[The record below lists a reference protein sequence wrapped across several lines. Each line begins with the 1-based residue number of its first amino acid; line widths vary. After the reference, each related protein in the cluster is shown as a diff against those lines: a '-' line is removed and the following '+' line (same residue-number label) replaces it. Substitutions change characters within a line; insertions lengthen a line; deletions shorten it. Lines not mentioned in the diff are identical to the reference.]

1 MVCRICANDQAN
13 RSYEPCEMMLGTRE
27 RFAYFQCAAC
37 DCLQI
42 AAFPT
47 DMARYYPATYYSLA
61 QAPVELY
68 RSPLKRLVKKW
79 RDEHALTGSGF
90 LGERLY
96 KKFPNAAL
104 HSLSQVPGLEKTARV
119 LDVGCGSGALLYSLK
134 ENGFEN
140 VLGVDAYLEHD
151 VLYPNGLR
159 VLQREL
165 AQVQDEW
172 DLIMFHHAFEHVA
185 DPLATLQHAAKLL
198 SPGGMCLL
206 RIPTVPSFA
215 WEHYGVNWVQLD
227 APRHF
232 FLHSNKSISL
242 LSQQAGL
249 HVEAVVYDSTAF
261 QFWGSEQ
268 YAQDIPLTSERSFA
282 INPSASLFSAEQ
294 IMRFE
299 AQAKQLNRNQ
309 RGDSAA
315 FYLVK

>member
-1 MVCRICANDQAN
+1 
-13 RSYEPCEMMLGTRE
+13 MMLGTRE
-27 RFAYFQCAAC
+27 RFEYFQCARC
-37 DCLQI
+37 ECLQI

-47 DMARYYPATYYSLA
+47 DMARYYPSTYYSLA

-79 RDEHALTGSGF
+79 RDEHALSGTGII
-90 LGERLY
+90 GERLY

-104 HSLSQVPGLEKTARV
+104 QSLSHVPSLKKTASV

-140 VLGVDAYLEHD
+140 VLGVDAYLEND
-151 VLYPNGLR
+151 VQYPNGLK

-165 AQVQDEW
+165 EDVQDEW
-172 DLIMFHHAFEHVA
+172 DLIMFHHAFEHMA
-185 DPLATLQHAAKLL
+185 DPLATLQHAAKRL

-206 RIPTVPSFA
+206 RLPTVSSFA

-232 FLHSNKSISL
+232 FLHSTKSLGL
-242 LSQQAGL
+242 LAQQVGL
-249 HVEAVVYDSTAF
+249 RVEAVVYDSTAF

-268 YAQDIPLTSERSFA
+268 YMQDIPLTSERSYA
-282 INPSASLFSAEQ
+282 VNPPASLFSQAE
-294 IMRFE
+294 IKSFE
-299 AQAKQLNRNQ
+299 ARAEELNRER

-315 FYLVK
+315 FYLMK